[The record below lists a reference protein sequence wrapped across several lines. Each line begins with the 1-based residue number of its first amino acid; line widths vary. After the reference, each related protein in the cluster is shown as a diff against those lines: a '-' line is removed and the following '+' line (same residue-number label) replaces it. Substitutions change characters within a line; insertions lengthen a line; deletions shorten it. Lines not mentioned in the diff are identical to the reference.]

1 MPLTLRRRYLIGA
14 LLGVCGLW
22 LNEATVPLLT
32 QGTPEFVFGGAAV
45 MVCFVSLGT
54 GPGLLCAL
62 ISLLHLLAPRNA
74 AALATLVY
82 VVEAWAACLLYR
94 RYGSLVFAVTAFWFS
109 AGFILDVV
117 VYGGVIGLTR
127 DFLTLLFIKQ
137 VFNGILNALIA
148 EAILR
153 LPGVRVWLPARD
165 SILPASLKQYVFN
178 RVVFVVMIPAL
189 ALAVLFT
196 RTAYQG
202 HILQAQ
208 AREQHAAVELR
219 TDLREFL
226 QGRATAIGGL
236 ARKLETDRAA
246 QRIAAQSRLDHFR
259 EEKPEFQSLGFANA
273 QGLEVASSSLP
284 GVSGGAID
292 DVTRSLIFKEA
303 QAERRT
309 IYTSLAG
316 GPHPA
321 GSEDPPPLLIVTEPL
336 LDGEGRFRGTIS
348 GALGQTAFAP
358 LLAGVR
364 AHPDEIVTLF
374 DQDYYVIF
382 SSDPNRRAGDSLK
395 GYLPVETVSGEPAR
409 SFSYFPRPDGSLES
423 TLAINLRHA
432 SFQRDS
438 LSGMGVL
445 VDLPARSLHRDMMPT
460 AYRIL
465 LFLVLTL
472 LLLYAVV
479 TRFARRV
486 SEPLLAINGAAN
498 DIAAGRFPVEA
509 SLEGLARNP
518 IEEIQSTAF
527 HFLTMRDALA
537 YRDTLTGLPNR
548 QLFLDRLGLALVQAR
563 RSREG
568 LAVLYLDLDRF
579 RLVEDS
585 LGHATG
591 NELLRIVAERLQS
604 SVREGDTVARLGAD
618 EFVVLVRQVNHGEDA
633 ARVARKLLDGLRPP
647 FVVQA
652 RELMVTGSVGIS
664 FYPSDGG
671 EAETLLNAAHMAMHR
686 AKSEGWDTYRLY
698 TAAMNDRALEQLALE
713 VALRKAVGQGEFV
726 VHYQPLLDLRSGR
739 VEGAEALV
747 RWQHPSLGLLGA
759 NQFISL
765 AEASGLIVSIDSW
778 VLRTAC
784 ARAVVWR
791 RQGWPDLRVEAN
803 LSARQFQQRDLV
815 DEVTRCLRETG
826 LPAEALEIEI
836 TERIAMQDVA
846 RSVEILSALRGLG
859 VRISLDDFGTGYSS
873 LSYLKTLPVD
883 TVKLDQ
889 SFVRDITTDPGDAA
903 IATAV
908 IAMAHSLDLR
918 VVAEGVE
925 TRGQL
930 TFLRDRGC
938 DSFQGHLFS
947 AAVPGDF
954 LAALLEQSLESLLSQ
969 AS

>member
-1 MPLTLRRRYLIGA
+1 MPLTLRRRYVLGA
-14 LLGVCGLW
+14 LLGICGLW

-32 QGTPEFVFGGAAV
+32 QGTPQFVFGGAAV

-62 ISLLHLLAPRNA
+62 ISLLHLLAPRDA

-109 AGFILDVV
+109 AGFILDAV
-117 VYGGVIGLTR
+117 VYGGVVGLTR
-127 DFLTLLFIKQ
+127 DFITLLFIKQ

-148 EAILR
+148 EAVLR
-153 LPGVRVWLPARD
+153 LPGVRLWLRARD

-208 AREQHAAVELR
+208 AREQHAAQELR
-219 TDLREFL
+219 TGLREFL
-226 QGRATAIGGL
+226 LGRATAMGGL
-236 ARKLETDRAA
+236 ARRLETDGAA
-246 QRIAAQSRLDHFR
+246 QPIAAQSRLDHFR
-259 EEKPEFQSLGFANA
+259 SERPEFQSLSFANA
-273 QGLEVASSSLP
+273 QGAEVASSPFS
-284 GVSGGAID
+284 GVSGGALD

-303 QAERRT
+303 RAEGRT
-309 IYTSLAG
+309 IYTSLAA
-316 GPHPA
+316 GPHVPA
-321 GSEDPPPLLIVTEPL
+321 SEDPLLVVTEPL
-336 LDGEGRFRGTIS
+336 LDAEGRFRGTIS
-348 GALGQTAFAP
+348 GALGQTAFTP
-358 LLAGVR
+358 LLTGVR
-364 AHPDEIVTLF
+364 AHPDEIITLF
-374 DQDYYVIF
+374 DQDYTVLF

-395 GYLPVETVSGEPAR
+395 GYPPLETLSGEPAR

-432 SFQRDS
+432 SLQRDT

-548 QLFLDRLGLALVQAR
+548 QLFLDRLGLALAQAR

-633 ARVARKLLDGLRPP
+633 ARVARKLLDGLLPP

-664 FYPSDGG
+664 FYPSDGE

-784 ARAVVWR
+784 ARAVAWR
-791 RQGWPDLRVEAN
+791 RQGWPHLKVEAN

-826 LPAEALEIEI
+826 LPASALEIEI

-846 RSVEILSALRGLG
+846 RSVDILRALRGLG

-925 TRGQL
+925 TRDQL
-930 TFLRDRGC
+930 SFLRDQGC

-947 AAVPGDF
+947 PAVPGDF
-954 LAALLEQSLESLLSQ
+954 LAALLEQSLDSLLSH

>member
-1 MPLTLRRRYLIGA
+1 MPLTLRRRYLLGA
-14 LLGVCGLW
+14 LLGLCGLW

-32 QGTPEFVFGGAAV
+32 QETPQFVFGGAAV
-45 MVCFVSLGT
+45 LVCFVSLGT
-54 GPGLLCAL
+54 GPGLLSAL
-62 ISLLHLLAPRNA
+62 ISLLHLLAPRDA

-109 AGFILDVV
+109 AGFILDAV
-117 VYGGVIGLTR
+117 VYGGVVGLTR

-148 EAILR
+148 ETVLR
-153 LPGVRVWLPARD
+153 LPGLRSWLPARD

-208 AREQHAAVELR
+208 GREQHAAQELR
-219 TDLREFL
+219 TGLREFL
-226 QGRATAIGGL
+226 LGRATAIGSL
-236 ARKLETDRAA
+236 ARKLETDGAA
-246 QRIAAQSRLDHFR
+246 RGVAAPSRLDHFR
-259 EEKPEFQSLGFANA
+259 QERPEFQSLGFTNA
-273 QGLEVASSSLP
+273 QGVEVASSP
-284 GVSGGAID
+284 PSGASSGAVD
-292 DVTRSLIFKEA
+292 EVTRSLTFKEA
-303 QAERRT
+303 RAERRT
-309 IYTSLAG
+309 IYTSLAAGPRPVG
-316 GPHPA
+316 GENPQ
-321 GSEDPPPLLIVTEPL
+321 PLLIVTEPL
-336 LDGEGRFRGTIS
+336 LDGEGRFRGAIS

-374 DQDYYVIF
+374 DQDYNVIF
-382 SSDPNRRAGDSLK
+382 SSDPHRRAGDSLK
-395 GYLPVETVSGEPAR
+395 GYPEVEALSSEPAR
-409 SFSYFPRPDGSLES
+409 SFTYFPRPDGSLES
-423 TLAINLRHA
+423 QLAINLRHG
-432 SFQRDS
+432 SFQRDT
-438 LSGMGVL
+438 LSGLGVL

-479 TRFARRV
+479 TRFARRI

-498 DIAAGRFPVEA
+498 DIAAGRFPGQA

-604 SVREGDTVARLGAD
+604 CVREGDTVARLGAD
-618 EFVVLVRQVNHGEDA
+618 EFVVLVRQINQGEDA

-664 FYPSDGG
+664 FYPSDGE

-759 NQFISL
+759 HQFISL

-784 ARAVVWR
+784 ARAVGWR
-791 RQGWPDLRVEAN
+791 RQGWPNLRVEAN

-815 DEVTRCLRETG
+815 DEVTRCLRDTG
-826 LPAEALEIEI
+826 LPAAALEIEI

-846 RSVEILSALRGLG
+846 RSVDVLRALRGLG

-883 TVKLDQ
+883 SVKLDQ
-889 SFVRDITTDPGDAA
+889 SFVRDITTDRGDAA

-925 TRGQL
+925 TRDQL
-930 TFLRDRGC
+930 AFLRDQGC

-954 LAALLEQSLESLLSQ
+954 IAALLGQSLESMLSR

>member
-1 MPLTLRRRYLIGA
+1 MPLTLRRRYLLGA
-14 LLGVCGLW
+14 LLGLCGLW
-22 LNEATVPLLT
+22 LNEVTVPLLT
-32 QGTPEFVFGGAAV
+32 QGTPQFVFGGAAV

-54 GPGLLCAL
+54 GPGLMAAL

-109 AGFILDVV
+109 AGFILDLV
-117 VYGGVIGLTR
+117 VYGGMVGLTQ

-148 EAILR
+148 EAVLR
-153 LPGVRVWLPARD
+153 LPGVRLWLPARD

-189 ALAVLFT
+189 ALAMLFT

-208 AREQHAAVELR
+208 AREQHAAQELR
-219 TDLREFL
+219 TGLREFL
-226 QGRATAIGGL
+226 LGRATAIGGL
-236 ARKLETDRAA
+236 ARRLETDGAA
-246 QRIAAQSRLDHFR
+246 QRVAAQSRLDHFR
-259 EEKPEFQSLGFANA
+259 QERPEFQSLSFTNA
-273 QGLEVASSSLP
+273 QGVEVAGSAPSGP
-284 GVSGGAID
+284 FGGALD
-292 DVTRSLIFKEA
+292 EVTRSLIFKEA
-303 QAERRT
+303 RAEGRT
-309 IYTSLAG
+309 IYTSLAA
-316 GPHPA
+316 GPHGGRENP
-321 GSEDPPPLLIVTEPL
+321 EPLLIVTEPL
-336 LDGEGRFRGTIS
+336 LDGQGRFRGTIS
-348 GALGQTAFAP
+348 GTLGQAAFAP
-358 LLAGVR
+358 LLASVR

-374 DQDYYVIF
+374 DQDYNVIF
-382 SSDPNRRAGDSLK
+382 SSDPHRRAGDSLK
-395 GYLPVETVSGEPAR
+395 GYPPVEDLSGPAR
-409 SFSYFPRPDGSLES
+409 SFAYFPRPDGTLES
-423 TLAINLRHA
+423 ELAINLRHA
-432 SFQRDS
+432 SFQRDT
-438 LSGMGVL
+438 LSGLGAL

-518 IEEIQSTAF
+518 IEEIQSVAF

-664 FYPSDGG
+664 FYPSDGE

-759 NQFISL
+759 HQFISL

-784 ARAVVWR
+784 ARAVAWR
-791 RQGWPDLRVEAN
+791 RQGWPHLRVEAN

-815 DEVTRCLRETG
+815 DEVTRCLQDTG

-846 RSVEILSALRGLG
+846 RSVEILRALRRLG

-925 TRGQL
+925 TREQL
-930 TFLRDRGC
+930 SFLRDQGC

-954 LAALLEQSLESLLSQ
+954 IAGLLEQSLDSLLSQ

>member
-1 MPLTLRRRYLIGA
+1 MPLTLRRRYVLGA

-32 QGTPEFVFGGAAV
+32 QGTPQFVFGGAAV

-62 ISLLHLLAPRNA
+62 ISLLHLLAPRDA

-94 RYGSLVFAVTAFWFS
+94 RYGSLIFAVTAFWFS
-109 AGFILDVV
+109 AGFILDAI
-117 VYGGVIGLTR
+117 VYGGVVGLTR
-127 DFLTLLFIKQ
+127 DFITLLFIKQ

-148 EAILR
+148 EAVLR
-153 LPGVRVWLPARD
+153 LPGVRLWLPARD

-208 AREQHAAVELR
+208 AREQHAAQELR
-219 TDLREFL
+219 TGLREFL
-226 QGRATAIGGL
+226 LGRATAMGAL
-236 ARKLETDRAA
+236 ARRLETDGAA
-246 QRIAAQSRLDHFR
+246 QPIAAQSRLDHFR
-259 EEKPEFQSLGFANA
+259 QERPEFQSLSFANA
-273 QGLEVASSSLP
+273 QGAEVASSPFS
-284 GVSGGAID
+284 GVSGGALD

-303 QAERRT
+303 RAERRT
-309 IYTSLAG
+309 IYTSLAA
-316 GPHPA
+316 GPHVAA
-321 GSEDPPPLLIVTEPL
+321 GEEPLLIVTEPL

-348 GALGQTAFAP
+348 GALGQTAFTP
-358 LLAGVR
+358 LLTGVR
-364 AHPDEIVTLF
+364 AHPDEIITLF
-374 DQDYYVIF
+374 DQDYNVLF
-382 SSDPNRRAGDSLK
+382 SSDPKRRAGDSLK
-395 GYLPVETVSGEPAR
+395 GYPPLEALSGEPAR

-432 SFQRDS
+432 SLQRDT
-438 LSGMGVL
+438 LSGLGVL

-664 FYPSDGG
+664 FYPSDGE

-747 RWQHPSLGLLGA
+747 RWQHPNLGLLGA

-784 ARAVVWR
+784 ARAVAWR
-791 RQGWPDLRVEAN
+791 RQGWPNLKVEAN

-826 LPAEALEIEI
+826 LPAAALEIEI

-846 RSVEILSALRGLG
+846 RSVDILRALRGLG

-925 TRGQL
+925 TRDQL
-930 TFLRDRGC
+930 SFLRDQGC

-947 AAVPGDF
+947 AAVPGDY
-954 LAALLEQSLESLLSQ
+954 LAALLEQSLDSLLSH

>member
-1 MPLTLRRRYLIGA
+1 MPLSLRRRYLLGV
-14 LLGVCGLW
+14 LLGLCGLW
-22 LNEATVPLLT
+22 LNEVTVSLLT
-32 QGTPEFVFGGAAV
+32 RETPQFIFGGAAV
-45 MVCFVSLGT
+45 LVCFVSLGT
-54 GPGLLCAL
+54 GPGLVAAL
-62 ISLLHLLAPRNA
+62 ISLLRLLQPGDA
-74 AALATLVY
+74 AALATVVY

-109 AGFILDVV
+109 AGWILDVV
-117 VYGGVIGLTR
+117 VYGGLVGLGR
-127 DFLTLLFIKQ
+127 DFLTLLFIQQ

-148 EAILR
+148 EAVLR
-153 LPGVRVWLPARD
+153 LPGVRSFLPARD
-165 SILPASLKQYVFN
+165 SILPASLQQYVFN
-178 RVVFVVMIPAL
+178 RVVFVVMIPSL

-196 RTAYQG
+196 RTSYEA
-202 HILQAQ
+202 HIIRAQ
-208 AREQHAAVELR
+208 AREQGAAQEMRTALHNFLFDRANTISRLARMVENDRAARDQGVMGLLDRFRREQPEFRRLDLADAQGDVILSSSPTPARLPRNVGSTRYFREARTELR
-219 TDLREFL
+219 TTYASF
-226 QGRATAIGGL
+226 
-236 ARKLETDRAA
+236 ARPALED
-246 QRIAAQSRLDHFR
+246 
-259 EEKPEFQSLGFANA
+259 
-273 QGLEVASSSLP
+273 SLP
-284 GVSGGAID
+284 
-292 DVTRSLIFKEA
+292 
-303 QAERRT
+303 
-309 IYTSLAG
+309 
-316 GPHPA
+316 
-321 GSEDPPPLLIVTEPL
+321 LLVVAHPL
-336 LDGEGRFRGTIS
+336 LDREGRFRG
-348 GALGQTAFAP
+348 AVLGVLGSTVLAP
-358 LLAGVR
+358 LLDGLR

-374 DQDYYVIF
+374 DQDYGVLY
-382 SSDPNRRAGDSLK
+382 SSDPHRPAGGSLG
-395 GYLPVETVSGEPAR
+395 GYPPVEAVSREPAR

-423 TLAINLRHA
+423 VLGINMRHS
-432 SFQRDS
+432 SFQRIS
-438 LSGMGVL
+438 LAGWGVL

-498 DIAAGRFPVEA
+498 DIAAGRFPGEA
-509 SLEGLARNP
+509 SLEDLARNP
-518 IEEIQSTAF
+518 IEEIQSVAF

-591 NELLRIVAERLQS
+591 NELLRIVAERLQRC
-604 SVREGDTVARLGAD
+604 VREGDTVARLGAD
-618 EFVVLVRQVNHGEDA
+618 EFVVLIRQVTHAEDA
-633 ARVARKLLDGLRPP
+633 ARVARKVLDGLRPP
-647 FVVQA
+647 LVVQS

-664 FYPSDGG
+664 LYPSDGE
-671 EAETLLNAAHMAMHR
+671 EAETLVNTAHMAMHR

-726 VHYQPLLDLRSGR
+726 VHYQPLLDLHRGR

-747 RWQHPSLGLLGA
+747 RWQHPTLGLLGA
-759 NQFISL
+759 QQFIAL

-778 VLRTAC
+778 VLRVAC
-784 ARAVVWR
+784 ARALAWR
-791 RQGWPDLRVEAN
+791 QNGRPDLKVEAN

-815 DEVTRCLRETG
+815 GEVTRCLQDTG
-826 LPAEALEIEI
+826 LPPAALEIEI

-846 RSVEILSALRGLG
+846 RSVDILRALRRLG

-889 SFVRDITTDPGDAA
+889 SFVRGVTTDPGDAA
-903 IATAV
+903 IATAI

-925 TRGQL
+925 TREQL
-930 TFLRDRGC
+930 SFLQDQGC
-938 DSFQGHLFS
+938 DSVQGHLFS
-947 AAVPGDF
+947 PAVP
-954 LAALLEQSLESLLSQ
+954 AESIEALLGQSLESILITVS
-969 AS
+969 

>member
-153 LPGVRVWLPARD
+153 LPGVRVWLPARA

-292 DVTRSLIFKEA
+292 DVTRALIFKEA

-336 LDGEGRFRGTIS
+336 LDGERRFPGTIS
-348 GALGQTAFAP
+348 GAL
-358 LLAGVR
+358 
-364 AHPDEIVTLF
+364 
-374 DQDYYVIF
+374 
-382 SSDPNRRAGDSLK
+382 
-395 GYLPVETVSGEPAR
+395 
-409 SFSYFPRPDGSLES
+409 
-423 TLAINLRHA
+423 
-432 SFQRDS
+432 
-438 LSGMGVL
+438 
-445 VDLPARSLHRDMMPT
+445 
-460 AYRIL
+460 
-465 LFLVLTL
+465 
-472 LLLYAVV
+472 
-479 TRFARRV
+479 
-486 SEPLLAINGAAN
+486 
-498 DIAAGRFPVEA
+498 
-509 SLEGLARNP
+509 
-518 IEEIQSTAF
+518 
-527 HFLTMRDALA
+527 
-537 YRDTLTGLPNR
+537 
-548 QLFLDRLGLALVQAR
+548 
-563 RSREG
+563 
-568 LAVLYLDLDRF
+568 
-579 RLVEDS
+579 
-585 LGHATG
+585 
-591 NELLRIVAERLQS
+591 
-604 SVREGDTVARLGAD
+604 
-618 EFVVLVRQVNHGEDA
+618 
-633 ARVARKLLDGLRPP
+633 
-647 FVVQA
+647 
-652 RELMVTGSVGIS
+652 
-664 FYPSDGG
+664 
-671 EAETLLNAAHMAMHR
+671 
-686 AKSEGWDTYRLY
+686 
-698 TAAMNDRALEQLALE
+698 
-713 VALRKAVGQGEFV
+713 
-726 VHYQPLLDLRSGR
+726 
-739 VEGAEALV
+739 
-747 RWQHPSLGLLGA
+747 
-759 NQFISL
+759 
-765 AEASGLIVSIDSW
+765 
-778 VLRTAC
+778 
-784 ARAVVWR
+784 
-791 RQGWPDLRVEAN
+791 
-803 LSARQFQQRDLV
+803 
-815 DEVTRCLRETG
+815 
-826 LPAEALEIEI
+826 
-836 TERIAMQDVA
+836 
-846 RSVEILSALRGLG
+846 
-859 VRISLDDFGTGYSS
+859 
-873 LSYLKTLPVD
+873 
-883 TVKLDQ
+883 
-889 SFVRDITTDPGDAA
+889 
-903 IATAV
+903 
-908 IAMAHSLDLR
+908 
-918 VVAEGVE
+918 
-925 TRGQL
+925 
-930 TFLRDRGC
+930 
-938 DSFQGHLFS
+938 
-947 AAVPGDF
+947 
-954 LAALLEQSLESLLSQ
+954 
-969 AS
+969 